1 MAYRMLVTDLDYT
14 CLNEEHEIPE
24 GNIIAARRANEEGIL
39 FSVATGRGRVAA
51 ERHIMKLN
59 PNLPVILQNGMNI
72 FDFAKG
78 SMIREHLV
86 DVDVS
91 IRAVRWGMDMGIIP
105 VITIDQRHHVSKR
118 GGPLVDELELLEG
131 VPCVETGDLAGFL
144 EARRDGVKVANVLY
158 VCQPGERDAIAEA
171 AKPVFPEIKVIT
183 SGPPFVEFLNKDA
196 SKGHA
201 LEELCELAGVDMAD
215 VVVIGDAENDAEMM
229 KRAGMSYAVANAEE
243 IVKRIA
249 SKVTSRDHNEAVLPE
264 VLSDAFGI
272 EV

>member
-14 CLNEEHEIPE
+14 CLNDDHEIPE
-24 GNIIAARRANEEGIL
+24 GNIVAARRATEEGLL

-72 FDFAKG
+72 FDFGKG
-78 SMIREHLV
+78 SMIREHMV
-86 DVDVS
+86 DADVS
-91 IRAVRWGMDMGIIP
+91 IRAVRWGRDMGIIP
-105 VITIDQRHHVSKR
+105 VITIDDRHHVSKR

-131 VPCVETGDLAGFL
+131 VPCVETGDLADFL
-144 EARRDGVKVANVLY
+144 EARRDSVKIANVLY
-158 VCQPGERDAIAEA
+158 VCQPGERDAVAEA

-201 LEELCELAGVDMAD
+201 LEELCELVGVDLSE

-229 KRAGMSYAVANAEE
+229 KRAGMSYAVANAEDS
-243 IVKRIA
+243 VKKIA
-249 SKVTSRDHNEAVLPE
+249 RKVTARDHNEAVLPE
-264 VLSDAFGI
+264 VLLDAFGI